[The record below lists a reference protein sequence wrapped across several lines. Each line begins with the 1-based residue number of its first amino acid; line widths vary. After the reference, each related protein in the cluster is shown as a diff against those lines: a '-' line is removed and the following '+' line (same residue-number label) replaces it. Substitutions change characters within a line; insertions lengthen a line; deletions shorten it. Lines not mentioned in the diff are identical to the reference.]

1 MRQKWNALFCACILG
16 REDIPARLLHKTDC
30 DLVSTCDAD
39 GNTALH
45 LHSVGKRG
53 YLELL
58 LVKVRS
64 FRLKVRV

>member
-16 REDIPARLLHKTDC
+16 REDIPARLLHC
-30 DLVSTCDAD
+30 NLVSACDAD

-45 LHSVGKRG
+45 LHGVRKRG

-58 LVKVRS
+58 LVKVHS